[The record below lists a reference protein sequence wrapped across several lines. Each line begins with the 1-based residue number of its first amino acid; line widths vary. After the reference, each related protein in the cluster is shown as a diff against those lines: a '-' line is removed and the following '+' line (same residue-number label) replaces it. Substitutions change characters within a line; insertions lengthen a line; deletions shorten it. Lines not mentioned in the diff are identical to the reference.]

1 MKHQTF
7 INENGYS
14 NFTITRGITRGTPKN
29 RANQQAIDY
38 AIANQQQVESTNY
51 LQQQMGQVTPRS
63 MDLGQG
69 EPLTLGQRTS
79 YETQE
84 VFTDP
89 QFAINSAI
97 AVISE
102 NDKPALVRMLQRQG
116 SFVTLLS
123 SKKAIID
130 ATFKAIQ
137 DSPVFRKKL
146 QDYIVEEVTATEL
159 PKPKSQTDSSLIRVV
174 QNAIPNLKRDK
185 LSKIQSLNSNFAS
198 FTNFDD
204 NFANQTK
211 EKTKAGELLS
221 TIFSQEN
228 INTAVGLGMQ
238 YASTRLNANAQ
249 KGTNQQAIDF
259 ERAKTDSALAQA
271 KVLEAQGKLPQ
282 VSDNPS
288 GSKKWVMPVAIGG
301 GILVLGT
308 IIYFVMKKKK

>member
-1 MKHQTF
+1 MIFSKGNLNA
-7 INENGYS
+7 IRSGYL
-14 NFTITRGITRGTPKN
+14 NQN
-29 RANQQAIDY
+29 RANQQVNDY
-38 AIANQQQVESTNY
+38 AVTQ
-51 LQQQMGQVTPRS
+51 GTPRS
-63 MDLGQG
+63 IDLGQG

-102 NDKPALVRMLQRQG
+102 VDRPALVRLLQRQG
-116 SFVTLLS
+116 SFVTPLS

-130 ATFKAIQ
+130 ASFKAIQ

-146 QDYIVEEVTATEL
+146 QDYIVEQVTGTDI
-159 PKPKSQTDSSLIRVV
+159 PKPKSKTDSSLIRVV
-174 QNAIPNLKRDK
+174 QNSIPNLKRDR
-185 LSKIQSLNSNFAS
+185 LSKIENISSNFSS
-198 FTNFDD
+198 FSDFDD
-204 NFANQTK
+204 NFANAGDKEQTK
-211 EKTKAGELLS
+211 VGALLS

-259 ERAKTDSALAQA
+259 EKAKTDSALAQA

-282 VSDNPS
+282 VSDKPS
-288 GSKKWVMPVAIGG
+288 GDKKWVMPVAIGG